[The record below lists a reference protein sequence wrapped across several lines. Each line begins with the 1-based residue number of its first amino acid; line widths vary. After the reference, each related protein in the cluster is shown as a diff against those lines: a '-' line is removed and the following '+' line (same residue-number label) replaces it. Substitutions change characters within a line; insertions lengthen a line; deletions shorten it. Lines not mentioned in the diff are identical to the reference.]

1 MNYND
6 FDKVIGNEL
15 RNIRTKRRLTVRQVG
30 EMLGLDNSTI
40 SKWETGKASIRAKDL
55 MRYLDLLG
63 VSYSEF
69 IKVVE

>member
-1 MNYND
+1 MNYNE

-55 MRYLDLLG
+55 MWYLDLLG

>member
-1 MNYND
+1 MNYNE
-6 FDKVIGNEL
+6 FDRIIGNEL

>member
-1 MNYND
+1 MNYNE
-6 FDKVIGNEL
+6 FDRIIGNEL

-63 VSYSEF
+63 VSYSDF

>member
-1 MNYND
+1 MNYNE
-6 FDKVIGNEL
+6 FDRIIGNEL

-69 IKVVE
+69 IKAVE

>member
-6 FDKVIGNEL
+6 FDRIIGNEL

>member
-1 MNYND
+1 MNYNE

-15 RNIRTKRRLTVRQVG
+15 RNIRTKRHLTVRQVG

>member
-1 MNYND
+1 MNYNE